1 VAVGEGV
8 EKRQGEAGDG
18 RTLGDAVGRRGLRER
33 LSLDEPQRVPQDP
46 FRLARVVYRG
56 DVRVVEGGGQ
66 LGLVKEP
73 RGEIGVVDL
82 PGPQD
87 LERLD
92 PPEPAVADLDDD
104 GVAPLS
110 EDLEELVARPE
121 QRPGQREDAGG
132 VRQSSSG
139 RAGSREASTETKSG
153 DGLSVR
159 RVPLFGVGSSASFI
173 ECRTRG

>member
-1 VAVGEGV
+1 M
-8 EKRQGEAGDG
+8 
-18 RTLGDAVGRRGLRER
+18 
-33 LSLDEPQRVPQDP
+33 
-46 FRLARVVYRG
+46 
-56 DVRVVEGGGQ
+56 VEGGGQ